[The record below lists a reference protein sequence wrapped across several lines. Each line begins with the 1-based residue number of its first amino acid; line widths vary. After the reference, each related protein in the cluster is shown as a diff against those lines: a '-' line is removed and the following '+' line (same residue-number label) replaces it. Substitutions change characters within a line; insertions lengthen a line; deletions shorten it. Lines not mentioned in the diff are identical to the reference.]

1 MRQLLVVSTS
11 RRTSSKAL
19 LDHRQ
24 RILTSRHSPSLLQ
37 SRTVSSLR
45 HRTASLPLAS
55 SSAEQRS
62 TLITRLPPQNNF
74 KNQEC
79 CHRCFSTMPID
90 LDHEMDDSSSENM
103 SSKGTPFLLA
113 DIGEGRQ
120 YLLTVGSS
128 CGSRRHHISFD
139 CNS

>member
-1 MRQLLVVSTS
+1 MTSTMRQLLVVSTS

-37 SRTVSSLR
+37 SRTISSLR
-45 HRTASLPLAS
+45 HRTASLLLA
-55 SSAEQRS
+55 SAEQRS
-62 TLITRLPPQNNF
+62 THLTRLPPQNNF

-79 CHRCFSTMPID
+79 CHRCFSTMPVD
-90 LDHEMDDSSSENM
+90 LDHEMDDSFSENM

-113 DIGEGRQ
+113 DIGEGR
-120 YLLTVGSS
+120 YLVLYVGSFITS
-128 CGSRRHHISFD
+128 VSTTTRD
-139 CNS
+139 